1 MKKGVFGG
9 VGKLSVVAEAGRG
22 KSVMI
27 GIFKPFFAFL
37 NA

>member
-9 VGKLSVVAEAGRG
+9 VGRVSDAAEAGRG

-27 GIFKPFFAFL
+27 GIFQVLFL
-37 NA
+37 LLF